1 MINQKDLPNQAKKK
15 EAETKKFFN
24 KLKKNRPGDL
34 DKIVHDLHDEVFAE
48 MDCMT
53 CANCCKTTSPIFK
66 MRDIECIAKHFK
78 MKTND
83 FITKYLHLDEDND
96 YVLNSAPCA
105 FLAADNTCIIYENRP
120 DACREYPHTDRRKFY
135 QLFDLTL
142 KNTFICPAA
151 YEIVER
157 MKVKFESK

>member
-1 MINQKDLPNQAKKK
+1 
-15 EAETKKFFN
+15 
-24 KLKKNRPGDL
+24 
-34 DKIVHDLHDEVFAE
+34 
-48 MDCMT
+48 
-53 CANCCKTTSPIFK
+53 
-66 MRDIECIAKHFK
+66 MRDIERIAKHFK